1 MARSTAMLY
10 IARVLVLRGLLFVLV
25 ILALAAV
32 MLSLLRRSPR
42 PKPDDADDRDP
53 AETIIA
59 QVALPP
65 PTAETT
71 KALEHAEV
79 FRKLHE
85 LALGA
90 ALAPTIPAAHVKVAA
105 AIGNALETAATESR
119 YAPRRPMLLPQ
130 LLSAVGDA
138 DTSRRDLAGMIARD
152 PALVGSLLRLANSPV
167 YRRNAQ
173 PVESI
178 ERAVTVMGT
187 QGIRSLIAA
196 ALVQP
201 VFRSNGGQTG
211 RFPEVAWEHTYRAAA
226 AAEVHAL
233 AIENTDPFA
242 GQLLALVAGL
252 GAIVVFRVAA
262 DQYAQRSLAP
272 DATAVAA
279 LLDEHTAR
287 VARRVAESW
296 ELSDRILEALDEQ
309 MPGKPA
315 EASSALGRS
324 LRFGL
329 TAGALSVLRS
339 NGVIDDETGRASLV
353 AAGGIG
359 SKFERMWERFSAPT
373 AEE

>member
-1 MARSTAMLY
+1 
-10 IARVLVLRGLLFVLV
+10 
-25 ILALAAV
+25 
-32 MLSLLRRSPR
+32 
-42 PKPDDADDRDP
+42 
-53 AETIIA
+53 
-59 QVALPP
+59 
-65 PTAETT
+65 
-71 KALEHAEV
+71 
-79 FRKLHE
+79 
-85 LALGA
+85 
-90 ALAPTIPAAHVKVAA
+90 VKVAA
-105 AIGNALETAATESR
+105 AIGNALETAATEAR

-152 PALVGSLLRLANSPV
+152 PALVGGLLRLANSPV

-201 VFRSNGGQTG
+201 VFRTNEGQAG
-211 RFPEVAWEHTYRAAA
+211 RFPEIAWEYTYRAAA

-242 GQLLALVAGL
+242 AQLLALVAGL

-279 LLDEHTAR
+279 LLDEHTMR

-309 MPGKPA
+309 LPGKPVVP
-315 EASSALGRS
+315 SSALGRS

-339 NGVIDDETGRASLV
+339 NDVIDEETGRASLV

-359 SKFERMWERFSAPT
+359 SKFERMWERFGAPA